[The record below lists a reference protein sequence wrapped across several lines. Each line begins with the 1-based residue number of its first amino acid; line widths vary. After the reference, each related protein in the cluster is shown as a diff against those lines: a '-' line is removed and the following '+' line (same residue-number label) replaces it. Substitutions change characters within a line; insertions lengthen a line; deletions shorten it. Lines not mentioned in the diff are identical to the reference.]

1 MTKEEV
7 LKYSSTPLS
16 LGSNPIPPTAHR
28 FMNREH
34 LYIIYKTDWD
44 ALRKVVP
51 EPLELLDEPL
61 VRFEMMRMP
70 IATGYGDYTECGQ
83 AIPVVCNGVEGEYLH
98 QMYLD
103 NFEAMASGREAH
115 AYPKKPGH
123 PEFYIDDNTV
133 VGTLDYGRSHPFRI
147 ANATMTYKYYPLD
160 EAEALHQMTEP
171 TYMLKL
177 LPGYDESKGPRIAEL
192 IVAQTDPK
200 DVEII
205 EAWTGDARLQLFDH
219 VKCPMN
225 DLPVREIVS
234 CSHIKCNLTL
244 GFPKVVY
251 DYLQQK

>member
-7 LKYSSTPLS
+7 LQHASTPMCAS
-16 LGSNPIPPTAHR
+16 PIPQTAHR
-28 FMNREH
+28 FMRREH
-34 LYIIYKTDWD
+34 MHILYRTDRE
-44 ALRKVVP
+44 ALQKVVP
-51 EPLELLDEPL
+51 EPLELPEEPL
-61 VRFEMMRMP
+61 VQFEMMRMP
-70 IATGYGDYTECGQ
+70 DVTGYGDYTECGQ
-83 AIPVVCNGVEGEYLH
+83 SIPVICQGVEGMYLH

-123 PEFYIDDNTV
+123 PEFYVDDNTL

-147 ANATMTYKYYPLD
+147 ANATMTYKYYPMEEK
-160 EAEALHQMTEP
+160 EAIRQMTEP

-177 LPGYDESKGPRIAEL
+177 QPGYQAEGLRIAEL
-192 IVAQTDPK
+192 IVAQTAPE
-200 DVEII
+200 DVELL

-219 VKCPMN
+219 VKCPMA

-234 CSHIKCNLTL
+234 CSHIICNLTL

-251 DYLQQK
+251 NYLDAI